1 MPIKTIHGCTCKDEF
16 MIGKYKIKGQCAY
29 GGNDGAGG
37 KKGTC
42 PPVTDPK
49 KLSKDCIRDADRP
62 RCIIKEQGKCGYR
75 GVEWGGVLDK
85 DEYWD
90 FCTFSEKNALKAENE
105 KYTEV
110 ELRSPFRAFC
120 GFIIFIAIF
129 VFAIPT
135 IIYKKDSRSVS
146 FILFWLANIT
156 WFATSIA
163 YRNGFFNTQLFSW
176 ITKTD
181 PTNIYTKI
189 TMLILQIISLLSVVM
204 LILNMK
210 KTKTPLIIKLLLLG
224 GMYAVVNVYDVM
236 HFILSP
242 PTWFQ
247 DKYGIFNT
255 HYPRVSPDNITHIL
269 HYIYAY
275 YLSVHTNWGGRART
289 QGAIIIG
296 LLTGVLATF
305 TEMWLYQHI
314 REI

>member
-16 MIGKYKIKGQCAY
+16 MIGKYKIKDQCAY

-110 ELRSPFRAFC
+110 GLQSPFRTFC

-135 IIYKKDSRSVS
+135 VIYKKKSNTVS
-146 FILFWLANIT
+146 FLLFWLTNIT
-156 WFATSIA
+156 WFAASIA
-163 YRNGFFNTQLFSW
+163 YRNGFFNTRLFSW
-176 ITKTD
+176 ITD
-181 PTNIYTKI
+181 PEPTNIYTKI
-189 TMLILQIISLLSVVM
+189 TKFILQTISLLSLLM
-204 LILNMK
+204 LILKMK
-210 KTKTPLIIKLLLLG
+210 KKSSPIQLLLLIC
-224 GMYAVVNVYDVM
+224 MYALANVYDIMRYVL
-236 HFILSP
+236 IP
-242 PTWFQ
+242 PKSFQ
-247 DKYGIFNT
+247 DKYGILNT
-255 HYPRVSPDNITHIL
+255 HYPRVPQDNITHIL
-269 HYIYAY
+269 QYSYAY
-275 YLSVHTNWGGRART
+275 YLSVHTNWGERAKT
-289 QGAIIIG
+289 KGTIIIG
-296 LLTGVLATF
+296 LLTGVMVTF
-305 TEMWLYQHI
+305 TEMWLYQFI

>member
-110 ELRSPFRAFC
+110 GLQSPFRAFC

-129 VFAIPT
+129 VFA
-135 IIYKKDSRSVS
+135 
-146 FILFWLANIT
+146 
-156 WFATSIA
+156 SIA

-176 ITKTD
+176 ITD
-181 PTNIYTKI
+181 PEPTNIYTKI
-189 TMLILQIISLLSVVM
+189 TKFILQTISLLSLLTLM
-204 LILNMK
+204 LKMK
-210 KTKTPLIIKLLLLG
+210 KKSSPIQLLLLV
-224 GMYAVVNVYDVM
+224 GMYAVVNVYDIM
-236 HFILSP
+236 RFHFKSHLQS
-242 PTWFQ
+242 FQ
-247 DKYGIFNT
+247 DKYG
-255 HYPRVSPDNITHIL
+255 
-269 HYIYAY
+269 
-275 YLSVHTNWGGRART
+275 
-289 QGAIIIG
+289 
-296 LLTGVLATF
+296 TF
-305 TEMWLYQHI
+305 QYSSFQEFHKTI
-314 REI
+314 